1 MNTSNLHSFLHL
13 FSLSSFLKTS
23 KRNMSLTLHSS
34 TSFINIKDTK
44 SVKTPDDFSGTICF
58 AQIKPS
64 CRLGAKNS
72 MQEAQLSQDNIFTME
87 GRRSDNREKLHAMS
101 NSQSSND
108 SKVPVFVMLPLD
120 TVTLGGNLN
129 KPRAMNASLMA
140 LKSAGV
146 EGVMVDAWWGLVE
159 KDGPRK
165 YNWEGY
171 ADLVHM
177 VQKHGLKLQVVMS
190 FHQCGGNVG
199 DSCSIPLP
207 PWVLEEI
214 SKNPDLVYTDRSGR
228 RNPEYISLGCDS
240 LPVLRGRTPIQVY
253 TDYMRSFCN
262 RFRDY
267 LGEVVVEIQVG
278 MGPCGELRYPAY
290 PESNGTW
297 KFPGI
302 GEFQCYDKYMKAS
315 LEASAEAIG
324 NKDWGRGGPHD
335 AGHYKQ
341 FPEETGFFRRDGT
354 WKTEYGQ
361 FFLEW
366 YSGKLLDHGDRILA
380 AAKGIFQGTGAKLSG
395 KVAGI
400 HWHYRTRSHAPELT
414 AGYYNTR
421 HHDGYLTVAHMF
433 SKHGVV
439 FNFTCM
445 EMRDGEQPGH
455 ANSSPEGLVRQVKMA
470 TRSAGVELA
479 GENALERYDAAGYA
493 QVLATSR
500 SESGNGL
507 TAFTYLRMNKKLF
520 EGDHWQHLV
529 EFVKSMSEHGQNKRL
544 PECDSEG
551 TNLYI
556 GFIKDKNAIRTKEVA
571 LL

>member
-1 MNTSNLHSFLHL
+1 MNAQHIHSSALETPKRKMTLTLRSSASFI
-13 FSLSSFLKTS
+13 SLKDTRSLKT
-23 KRNMSLTLHSS
+23 
-34 TSFINIKDTK
+34 
-44 SVKTPDDFSGTICF
+44 PGDFSGTVCF
-58 AQIKPS
+58 AHIKPS
-64 CRLGAKNS
+64 CRLQAKNS
-72 MQEAQLSQDNIFTME
+72 MQEAQLANDETLMAE
-87 GRRSDNREKLHAMS
+87 GRESEKWEKLHAIPGPH
-101 NSQSSND
+101 SSND
-108 SKVPVFVMLPLD
+108 SRVPVFVMLPLD
-120 TVTLGGNLN
+120 TITNGGSLN
-129 KPRAMNASLMA
+129 RPRAMNASLMA
-140 LKSAGV
+140 LRSAGV

-159 KDGPRK
+159 KDGPLK

-171 ADLVHM
+171 AELVRM

-240 LPVLRGRTPIQVY
+240 LPLLRGRTPIQVY
-253 TDYMRSFCN
+253 SDYMRSFRK
-262 RFRDY
+262 RFKDY
-267 LGEVVVEIQVG
+267 LGEVIMEIQAG

-297 KFPGI
+297 RFPGI
-302 GEFQCYDKYMKAS
+302 GEFQCYDKYMRAS

-324 NKDWGRGGPHD
+324 KKDWGRGGPHD
-335 AGHYKQ
+335 SGQYNLS
-341 FPEETGFFRRDGT
+341 PEETGFFRRDGT
-354 WKTEYGQ
+354 WNTEYGE

-366 YSGKLLDHGDRILA
+366 YSGKLLEHGEKILEA
-380 AAKGIFQGTGAKLSG
+380 AEGIFQGTGAKISG

-400 HWHYRTRSHAPELT
+400 HWHYRTRSHAAELT

-421 HHDGYLTVAHMF
+421 HHDGYLPIARMF

-445 EMRDGEQPGH
+445 EMRDGEQPEH
-455 ANSSPEGLVRQVKMA
+455 ANCSPQGLVRQVKMA
-470 TRSAGVELA
+470 TRTAGIELA
-479 GENALERYDAAGYA
+479 GENALERYDAGAYT

-520 EGDHWQHLV
+520 EGENWRQLV
-529 EFVKSMSEHGQNKRL
+529 EFVKSMSEGGRNGKL
-544 PECDSEG
+544 SECDSHG
-551 TNLYI
+551 SNLYI
-556 GFIKDKNAIRTKEVA
+556 GFIRDKSVQKTKEAA
-571 LL
+571 LA

>member
-1 MNTSNLHSFLHL
+1 MA
-13 FSLSSFLKTS
+13 
-23 KRNMSLTLHSS
+23 LTLRSS
-34 TSFINIKDTK
+34 TSFIKLKET
-44 SVKTPDDFSGTICF
+44 SSFRTRDDFIATVSI
-58 AQIKPS
+58 AQMKPT
-64 CRLGAKNS
+64 CRLRARSSTS
-72 MQEAQLSQDNIFTME
+72 MMLQEAPFSHGSIST
-87 GRRSDNREKLHAMS
+87 EKLHGLTISHAE
-101 NSQSSND
+101 NN

-159 KDGPRK
+159 KDGPLN

-171 ADLVHM
+171 AELVTM
-177 VQKHGLKLQVVMS
+177 VEKHGLKLQVVMS

-214 SKNPDLVYTDRSGR
+214 SKNPDLVYTDKSGR

-240 LPVLRGRTPIQVY
+240 VPVLRGRTPIQAY
-253 TDYMRSFCN
+253 TDYMRSFRE

-267 LGEVVVEIQVG
+267 LGRVIVEIQVG
-278 MGPCGELRYPAY
+278 MGPCGELRYPSY
-290 PESNGTW
+290 PESDGTW

-302 GEFQCYDKYMKAS
+302 GEFQCYDKYMRAS
-315 LEASAEAIG
+315 LEAAAG
-324 NKDWGRGGPHD
+324 AMAKKDWGKGGPHD
-335 AGHYKQ
+335 SGHYKQ
-341 FPEETGFFRRDGT
+341 VPEETGFFRRDGT
-354 WKTEYGQ
+354 WNTEYGQ

-366 YSGKLLDHGDRILA
+366 YSGKLLEHGDRILA
-380 AAKGIFQGTGAKLSG
+380 AAKGTFHGTGAKLSA

-400 HWHYRTRSHAPELT
+400 HWHYGTRSHAAELT

-421 HHDGYLTVAHMF
+421 YHDGYLPIAQMF

-445 EMRDGEQPGH
+445 EMRDGEQPEY
-455 ANSSPEGLVRQVKMA
+455 ANCSPEGLVRQVKMA
-470 TRSAGVELA
+470 TKTAGAELA
-479 GENALERYDAAGYA
+479 GENALERYDAGGYS

-500 SESGNGL
+500 SDSGNGL
-507 TAFTYLRMNKKLF
+507 SAFTYLRMNKRLF
-520 EGDHWQHLV
+520 EGDNWRQLV
-529 EFVKSMSEHGQNKRL
+529 EFVKNMSDGGRKI
-544 PECDSEG
+544 PECDNRG

-556 GFIKDKNAIRTKEVA
+556 GFIGDKNVEKKEAA
-571 LL
+571 LV

>member
-1 MNTSNLHSFLHL
+1 MT
-13 FSLSSFLKTS
+13 
-23 KRNMSLTLHSS
+23 LTLRSS
-34 TSFINIKDTK
+34 TSFINLRDSKGFK
-44 SVKTPDDFSGTICF
+44 APDDYSGTICV
-58 AQIKPS
+58 AQTKPS
-64 CRLGAKNS
+64 CRLRAKNS
-72 MQEAQLSQDNIFTME
+72 MQEAQVGSEKFVKRE
-87 GRRSDNREKLHAMS
+87 GWKPEKWEKLHPISGAPHE
-101 NSQSSND
+101 D

-129 KPRAMNASLMA
+129 RPRAMDASLKA

-159 KDGPRK
+159 KDGPLK

-171 ADLVHM
+171 AELVQM
-177 VQKHGLKLQVVMS
+177 VRRNGLKLQVVMS

-214 SKNPDLVYTDRSGR
+214 NKNPDLVYTDRSGR

-253 TDYMRSFCN
+253 TDYMRSFSN

-297 KFPGI
+297 RFPGI
-302 GEFQCYDKYMKAS
+302 GEFQCYDKYMRAS
-315 LEASAEAIG
+315 LAASAEAIG
-324 NKDWGRGGPHD
+324 KKDWGRGGPHD
-335 AGHYKQ
+335 SGQYNQ

-354 WKTEYGQ
+354 WNSEYGH

-366 YSGKLLDHGDRILA
+366 YSARLIEHGETILS
-380 AAKGIFQGTGAKLSG
+380 AAKSVFQGSRAKLSG
-395 KVAGI
+395 KIAGI
-400 HWHYRTRSHAPELT
+400 HWHYRTRSHAAELT

-421 HHDGYLTVAHMF
+421 HQDGYIPIARMF
-433 SKHGVV
+433 GKHDVIC
-439 FNFTCM
+439 NFTCM
-445 EMRDGEQPGH
+445 EMKDEEQPES
-455 ANSSPEGLVRQVKMA
+455 ANCSPEGLVRQVKKA
-470 TRSAGVELA
+470 TKIAEVELA
-479 GENALERYDAAGYA
+479 GENALERYDAGGYE
-493 QVLATSR
+493 QVLATSW
-500 SESGNGL
+500 STSGNGL

-520 EGDHWQHLV
+520 EEQNWRHLV
-529 EFVKSMSEHGQNKRL
+529 EFVRRMSEGGRSRL
-544 PECDSEG
+544 PERGSSG
-551 TNLYI
+551 NKLYV
-556 GFIKDKNAIRTKEVA
+556 GFIKSRNVQKTREATVV
-571 LL
+571 